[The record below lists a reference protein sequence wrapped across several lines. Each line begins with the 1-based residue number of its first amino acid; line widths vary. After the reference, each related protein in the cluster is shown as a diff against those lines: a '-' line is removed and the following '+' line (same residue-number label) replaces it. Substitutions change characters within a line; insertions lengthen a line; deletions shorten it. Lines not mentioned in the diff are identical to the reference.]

1 MLNAES
7 QQNCGTYMTPSLVP
21 TLLHLLLFCHTPG
34 LPRPFSLGLGCPPRP
49 GLFRSLS
56 LGPGLQRP
64 TLELLKL
71 GLLRPL
77 PQWDGLVHPGLNHP
91 EPSFACGELEAT
103 VRWDCSIFYVG
114 VRFRNV
120 HFCTF
125 PLFSLEIPLRMIK
138 EVNTVGQSDVA
149 MI

>member
-7 QQNCGTYMTPSLVP
+7 QHNCGTYMTPSLVP

-103 VRWDCSIFYVG
+103 VRSDHAQYLCLEFKLGTIMFDS
-114 VRFRNV
+114 
-120 HFCTF
+120 
-125 PLFSLEIPLRMIK
+125 FSSKIPLRLIK